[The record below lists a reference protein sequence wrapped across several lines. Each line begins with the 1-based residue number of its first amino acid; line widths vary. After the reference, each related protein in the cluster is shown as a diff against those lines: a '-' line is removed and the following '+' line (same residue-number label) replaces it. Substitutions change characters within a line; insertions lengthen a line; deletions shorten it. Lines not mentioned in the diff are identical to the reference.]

1 MTKMRSK
8 TMTVLAMALAGTLF
22 ASPALADKPAH
33 AGGGKP
39 DRHQAAPGDRGPGAK
54 ADRRDDG
61 PRNNQQRVDQRERPR
76 DADRRDARGDNRDRD
91 RDRDRDGDR
100 DPDQRRDRDG
110 DYRDRRDG
118 GPRAGAYFTERHR
131 EVVRSYYG
139 DRYRAGHCPPGLAK
153 KRNGCMPPGLAKQ
166 WRIGYP
172 LPRDV
177 RYYDA
182 PGDIVLRF
190 GMPPEGHR
198 YVRVA
203 ADILLI
209 AVGTGMVVDAL
220 EDLNR
225 M

>member
-54 ADRRDDG
+54 ADRRD
-61 PRNNQQRVDQRERPR
+61 
-76 DADRRDARGDNRDRD
+76 ARGDNRDRD

-100 DPDQRRDRDG
+100 DRDQRRDRNG

>member
-1 MTKMRSK
+1 MANLRSK
-8 TMTVLAMALAGTLF
+8 TMAVLAMALAGTLL
-22 ASPALADKPAH
+22 ATPALADKPAH

-39 DRHQAAPGDRGPGAK
+39 DRQQAGPGERAQGAK
-54 ADRRDDG
+54 SDHRDDG
-61 PRNNQQRVDQRERPR
+61 RKNNQQRVDQR
-76 DADRRDARGDNRDRD
+76 DGDRRDARGDNRDRD
-91 RDRDRDGDR
+91 GDRDRNQRHDR
-100 DPDQRRDRDG
+100 DD
-110 DYRDRRDG
+110 DYRNGRDG

-153 KRNGCMPPGLAKQ
+153 KHNGCMPPGQAKK
-166 WRIGYP
+166 WRVGYP

-225 M
+225 R

>member
-1 MTKMRSK
+1 MTAQGENTMAKLRSK
-8 TMTVLAMALAGTLF
+8 TMTVLALALAGTLL
-22 ASPALADKPAH
+22 ATPALADRPAH

-39 DRHQAAPGDRGPGAK
+39 DRHQAGPSDHRPGAK
-54 ADRRDDG
+54 ADRREHT
-61 PRNNQQRVDQRERPR
+61 PPRVDQRKRAP
-76 DADRRDARGDNRDRD
+76 DHDRHDARGA
-91 RDRDRDGDR
+91 
-100 DPDQRRDRDG
+100 RRDRDH
-110 DYRDRRDG
+110 DYRGGRDG
-118 GPRAGAYFTERHR
+118 GPRVGAYFTERHR
-131 EVVRSYYG
+131 VIVRSYYG
-139 DRYRAGHCPPGLAK
+139 ERYRAGHCPPGLAK

-166 WRIGYP
+166 WRIGHP
-172 LPRDV
+172 LPRHV
-177 RYYDA
+177 IYYDA

-209 AVGTGMVVDAL
+209 AVGTGIVIDAL

>member
-1 MTKMRSK
+1 MTTMRSK
-8 TMTVLAMALAGTLF
+8 TMTVLAMALAATLF

-61 PRNNQQRVDQRERPR
+61 PRSNQQRVDQRERPR

-91 RDRDRDGDR
+91 RDRDGDR
-100 DPDQRRDRDG
+100 DHDRDG

>member
-1 MTKMRSK
+1 MANLRSK
-8 TMTVLAMALAGTLF
+8 TMAVLAMALAGTLL
-22 ASPALADKPAH
+22 ATPALADKPAH

-39 DRHQAAPGDRGPGAK
+39 DRQQAGPGERAQGAK
-54 ADRRDDG
+54 SDHRDDG
-61 PRNNQQRVDQRERPR
+61 RKNNQQRVDQR
-76 DADRRDARGDNRDRD
+76 
-91 RDRDRDGDR
+91 DGDR
-100 DPDQRRDRDG
+100 DD
-110 DYRDRRDG
+110 DYRNGRDG

-139 DRYRAGHCPPGLAK
+139 ERYQTGHCPPGLAK
-153 KRNGCMPPGLAKQ
+153 KHNGCMPPGQAKK
-166 WRIGYP
+166 WRVGYP

>member
-1 MTKMRSK
+1 MTNLRSK
-8 TMTVLAMALAGTLF
+8 TMTMLAMALAGTLL
-22 ASPALADKPAH
+22 ATPALADKPAH

-39 DRHQAAPGDRGPGAK
+39 DHKQAGPGDRGPGAK
-54 ADRRDDG
+54 ADRRDDDR
-61 PRNNQQRVDQRERPR
+61 RNTQQRVDERERR
-76 DADRRDARGDNRDRD
+76 YDADRRDTRGDNRDRD
-91 RDRDRDGDR
+91 GDRDRDRNHE
-100 DPDQRRDRDG
+100 RDRDG
-110 DYRDRRDG
+110 DYRSGRDG

-139 DRYRAGHCPPGLAK
+139 ERYQSGHCPPGLAK
-153 KRNGCMPPGLAKQ
+153 KRNGCMPPGQAKK

-172 LPRDV
+172 LARDV
-177 RYYDA
+177 VYYDA
-182 PGDIVLRF
+182 PGDIVLRL

>member
-1 MTKMRSK
+1 MANLRSK
-8 TMTVLAMALAGTLF
+8 TMAVLAMALAGTLL
-22 ASPALADKPAH
+22 ATPALADKPAH

-39 DRHQAAPGDRGPGAK
+39 DRQQAGPGERAQGAK
-54 ADRRDDG
+54 SDHRDDG
-61 PRNNQQRVDQRERPR
+61 RKNNQQRVDQR
-76 DADRRDARGDNRDRD
+76 DGDRRDARGDNRDRD
-91 RDRDRDGDR
+91 GDRDRNQRHDR
-100 DPDQRRDRDG
+100 DD
-110 DYRDRRDG
+110 DYRNGRDG

-153 KRNGCMPPGLAKQ
+153 KHNGCMPPGQAKK
-166 WRIGYP
+166 WRVGYP

-190 GMPPEGHR
+190 GIPPEGHR

>member
-1 MTKMRSK
+1 MTTPRSK
-8 TMTVLAMALAGTLF
+8 TMTVLALALAGTL
-22 ASPALADKPAH
+22 LATPVLAEKPAH

-39 DRHQAAPGDRGPGAK
+39 DRQQPGPGDRGPGAK
-54 ADRRDDG
+54 ADHRDDG
-61 PRNNQQRVDQRERPR
+61 RQHNQQRVDQRER
-76 DADRRDARGDNRDRD
+76 
-91 RDRDRDGDR
+91 
-100 DPDQRRDRDG
+100 Q
-110 DYRDRRDG
+110 RDG

-139 DRYRAGHCPPGLAK
+139 ERYRAGSCPPGLAK

-166 WRIGYP
+166 WWIGYP

-182 PGDIVLRF
+182 PGDIVLRL

-198 YVRVA
+198 FVRVA

>member
-1 MTKMRSK
+1 MANLRSK
-8 TMTVLAMALAGTLF
+8 TMTVLAMALAGTLL
-22 ASPALADKPAH
+22 ATPALADKPAH

-39 DRHQAAPGDRGPGAK
+39 DRQQAGPGERGQGAK
-54 ADRRDDG
+54 ADRRDEG
-61 PRNNQQRVDQRERPR
+61 RKNNQQRVDQR
-76 DADRRDARGDNRDRD
+76 DGDRRDARGDNRDRD
-91 RDRDRDGDR
+91 GDRDRNQRHDR
-100 DPDQRRDRDG
+100 DD
-110 DYRDRRDG
+110 DYRNGRDG

-153 KRNGCMPPGLAKQ
+153 KHNGCMPPGQAKK
-166 WRIGYP
+166 WRVGYP

>member
-1 MTKMRSK
+1 MANLRSK
-8 TMTVLAMALAGTLF
+8 TMAVLAMALAGTLL
-22 ASPALADKPAH
+22 ATPALADKPAH

-39 DRHQAAPGDRGPGAK
+39 DRQQAGPGERARGAK
-54 ADRRDDG
+54 SDHRDDG
-61 PRNNQQRVDQRERPR
+61 RKNNQQRVDQR
-76 DADRRDARGDNRDRD
+76 DGDRRDARGDNRDRD
-91 RDRDRDGDR
+91 GDRDRNQRHDRDRDD
-100 DPDQRRDRDG
+100 
-110 DYRDRRDG
+110 DYRNGRDG

-139 DRYRAGHCPPGLAK
+139 ERYRAGHCPPGLAK
-153 KRNGCMPPGLAKQ
+153 KHNGCMPPGQAKK
-166 WRIGYP
+166 WRVGYP

>member
-1 MTKMRSK
+1 MANLRSK
-8 TMTVLAMALAGTLF
+8 TMAVLAMALAGTLL
-22 ASPALADKPAH
+22 ATPALADKPAH

-39 DRHQAAPGDRGPGAK
+39 DRQQAGPGERGQGAK
-54 ADRRDDG
+54 ADRRDEG
-61 PRNNQQRVDQRERPR
+61 RKNNQQRVDQR
-76 DADRRDARGDNRDRD
+76 DGDRRDARGDNRDRD
-91 RDRDRDGDR
+91 GDRDRNQRHDR
-100 DPDQRRDRDG
+100 DD
-110 DYRDRRDG
+110 DYRNGRDG

-139 DRYRAGHCPPGLAK
+139 ERYQTGHCPPGLAK
-153 KRNGCMPPGLAKQ
+153 KHNGCMPPGQAKK
-166 WRIGYP
+166 WRVGYP

-190 GMPPEGHR
+190 GIPPEGHR

-225 M
+225 R

>member
-1 MTKMRSK
+1 MAKLRSK
-8 TMTVLAMALAGTLF
+8 TMTVLAMALAGSL
-22 ASPALADKPAH
+22 LATPVLAEKPPH

-39 DRHQAAPGDRGPGAK
+39 DRVQNDRGPGAK
-54 ADRRDDG
+54 GEQRK
-61 PRNNQQRVDQRERPR
+61 NQQRVDQRERR
-76 DADRRDARGDNRDRD
+76 NDVDRRDGRDDDRD
-91 RDRDRDGDR
+91 RDRDRS
-100 DPDQRRDRDG
+100 RDRDG
-110 DYRDRRDG
+110 DRDRTHDRDRDHDYRDG
-118 GPRAGAYFTERHR
+118 SLRAGAYFTDRHR
-131 EVVRSYYG
+131 EVVRSYY
-139 DRYRAGHCPPGLAK
+139 DERYRSGSCPPGLAK
-153 KRNGCMPPGLAKQ
+153 KRNGCLPPGLAKK

-172 LPRDV
+172 LPRDLV
-177 RYYDA
+177 YYDA

-225 M
+225 F

>member
-1 MTKMRSK
+1 MANLRSK
-8 TMTVLAMALAGTLF
+8 TMAVLAMALAGTLL
-22 ASPALADKPAH
+22 ATPALADKPAH

-39 DRHQAAPGDRGPGAK
+39 DRQQAGPGERGQGAK
-54 ADRRDDG
+54 SDRRDDG
-61 PRNNQQRVDQRERPR
+61 RKNNQQRVDQR
-76 DADRRDARGDNRDRD
+76 DGDRRDARGDNRDRD
-91 RDRDRDGDR
+91 GDRDRNQRHDR
-100 DPDQRRDRDG
+100 DD
-110 DYRDRRDG
+110 DYRNGRDG

-153 KRNGCMPPGLAKQ
+153 KHNGCMPPGQAKK
-166 WRIGYP
+166 WRVGYP

-190 GMPPEGHR
+190 GIPPEGHR

-225 M
+225 R

>member
-1 MTKMRSK
+1 MTNLRSK
-8 TMTVLAMALAGTLF
+8 TMAVLAMALAGTLL
-22 ASPALADKPAH
+22 ATPALADKPAH

-39 DRHQAAPGDRGPGAK
+39 DRQQAGPGERGQGAK
-54 ADRRDDG
+54 ADRRDEG
-61 PRNNQQRVDQRERPR
+61 RKNNQQRVDQR
-76 DADRRDARGDNRDRD
+76 DGDRRDARGDNRDRD
-91 RDRDRDGDR
+91 GDRDRNQRHDR
-100 DPDQRRDRDG
+100 DD
-110 DYRDRRDG
+110 DYRNGRDG

-153 KRNGCMPPGLAKQ
+153 KHNGCMPPGQAKK
-166 WRIGYP
+166 WRVGYP

-225 M
+225 R

>member
-1 MTKMRSK
+1 MANLLSK
-8 TMTVLAMALAGTLF
+8 TTHVLAMALAGTLL
-22 ASPALADKPAH
+22 ATPALADKPAH

-39 DRHQAAPGDRGPGAK
+39 DHQQAGPADRGQGAK
-54 ADRRDDG
+54 SDRRDDD
-61 PRNNQQRVDQRERPR
+61 RKNNKQRVDQRERQREGDSR
-76 DADRRDARGDNRDRD
+76 DVRGDNRDRD
-91 RDRDRDGDR
+91 GDRDRNQRHDR
-100 DPDQRRDRDG
+100 DDDDRYG
-110 DYRDRRDG
+110 RDG

-139 DRYRAGHCPPGLAK
+139 DRYQAGNCPPGLAK
-153 KRNGCMPPGLAKQ
+153 KRNGCMPPGQAKK
-166 WRIGYP
+166 WRVGYP

-190 GMPPEGHR
+190 GIPPEGHR

>member
-1 MTKMRSK
+1 MANLRSK
-8 TMTVLAMALAGTLF
+8 TMAVLAMALAGTLL
-22 ASPALADKPAH
+22 ATPALADKPAH

-39 DRHQAAPGDRGPGAK
+39 DRQQAGPGERAQGAK
-54 ADRRDDG
+54 SDHRDDG
-61 PRNNQQRVDQRERPR
+61 RKNNQQRVDQR
-76 DADRRDARGDNRDRD
+76 DGDRRDARGDNRDRD
-91 RDRDRDGDR
+91 GDRDRNQRHDR
-100 DPDQRRDRDG
+100 DD
-110 DYRDRRDG
+110 DYRNGRDG

-139 DRYRAGHCPPGLAK
+139 ERYQTGHCPPGLAK
-153 KRNGCMPPGLAKQ
+153 KHNGCMPPGQAKK
-166 WRIGYP
+166 WRVGYP

-182 PGDIVLRF
+182 PGDFVLRF

-225 M
+225 R

>member
-1 MTKMRSK
+1 MTKLRSK

-39 DRHQAAPGDRGPGAK
+39 DRHHAAQGDRGPGTK
-54 ADRRDDG
+54 ADRRDYG

-91 RDRDRDGDR
+91 RDRDGDR
-100 DPDQRRDRDG
+100 DRDQRRDRDG

>member
-39 DRHQAAPGDRGPGAK
+39 DRHQAAPGDRSPGAK

-61 PRNNQQRVDQRERPR
+61 PRSNQQRVDQRERP
-76 DADRRDARGDNRDRD
+76 
-91 RDRDRDGDR
+91 
-100 DPDQRRDRDG
+100 
-110 DYRDRRDG
+110 RDG

>member
-1 MTKMRSK
+1 MAKLRSK
-8 TMTVLAMALAGTLF
+8 TMTVLAMALAGSL
-22 ASPALADKPAH
+22 LATPVLAEKPPH

-39 DRHQAAPGDRGPGAK
+39 DRVQNDRGPGAK
-54 ADRRDDG
+54 GEQRK
-61 PRNNQQRVDQRERPR
+61 NQQRVD
-76 DADRRDARGDNRDRD
+76 RRDGRDGRDNDRD

-100 DPDQRRDRDG
+100 DRNHDRDRDRDR
-110 DYRDRRDG
+110 DYRDG
-118 GPRAGAYFTERHR
+118 SPRAGAYFTERHR

-139 DRYRAGHCPPGLAK
+139 ERYRSGSCPPGLAK
-153 KRNGCMPPGLAKQ
+153 KRNGCMPPGLAKK

-172 LPRDV
+172 LPRDLV
-177 RYYDA
+177 YYDA

-225 M
+225 F

>member
-1 MTKMRSK
+1 MANLRSK
-8 TMTVLAMALAGTLF
+8 TMAVLAMALAGTLL
-22 ASPALADKPAH
+22 ATPALADKPAH

-39 DRHQAAPGDRGPGAK
+39 DRQQAGPGERAQGAK
-54 ADRRDDG
+54 SDHRDDG
-61 PRNNQQRVDQRERPR
+61 RKNNQQRVDQR
-76 DADRRDARGDNRDRD
+76 DGDRRDARGDNRDRD
-91 RDRDRDGDR
+91 GDRDRNQRHDR
-100 DPDQRRDRDG
+100 DD
-110 DYRDRRDG
+110 DYRNGRDG

-153 KRNGCMPPGLAKQ
+153 KHNGCMPPGQAKK
-166 WRIGYP
+166 WRVGYP

-190 GMPPEGHR
+190 GIPPEGHR

-225 M
+225 R

>member
-1 MTKMRSK
+1 MANLRSK
-8 TMTVLAMALAGTLF
+8 TMAVLAMALAGTLL
-22 ASPALADKPAH
+22 ATPALADKPAH

-39 DRHQAAPGDRGPGAK
+39 DRQQAGPGERAQGAK
-54 ADRRDDG
+54 SDHRDDG
-61 PRNNQQRVDQRERPR
+61 RKNNQQRVDQR
-76 DADRRDARGDNRDRD
+76 DGDRRDARGDNRDRD
-91 RDRDRDGDR
+91 GDRDRNQRHDR
-100 DPDQRRDRDG
+100 DD
-110 DYRDRRDG
+110 DYRNGRDG

-153 KRNGCMPPGLAKQ
+153 KHNGCMPPGQAKK
-166 WRIGYP
+166 WRVGYP

>member
-1 MTKMRSK
+1 MTL
-8 TMTVLAMALAGTLF
+8 LAT
-22 ASPALADKPAH
+22 PALADKPAH

-39 DRHQAAPGDRGPGAK
+39 DRQQAGPGERGQGAK
-54 ADRRDDG
+54 ADRRDEG
-61 PRNNQQRVDQRERPR
+61 RKNNQQRVDQR
-76 DADRRDARGDNRDRD
+76 DGDRRDARGDNRDRD
-91 RDRDRDGDR
+91 GDRDRNQRHDR
-100 DPDQRRDRDG
+100 DD
-110 DYRDRRDG
+110 DYRNGRDG

-153 KRNGCMPPGLAKQ
+153 KHNGCMPPGQAKK
-166 WRIGYP
+166 WRVGYP

-190 GMPPEGHR
+190 GIPPEGHR

-225 M
+225 R

>member
-1 MTKMRSK
+1 MANLRSK
-8 TMTVLAMALAGTLF
+8 TMAVLAMALAGTLL
-22 ASPALADKPAH
+22 ATPALADKPAH

-39 DRHQAAPGDRGPGAK
+39 DRQQAGPGERGQGAK
-54 ADRRDDG
+54 ADRRDEG
-61 PRNNQQRVDQRERPR
+61 RKNNQQRVDQR
-76 DADRRDARGDNRDRD
+76 DGDRRDARGDNRDRD
-91 RDRDRDGDR
+91 GDRDRNQRHDR
-100 DPDQRRDRDG
+100 DD
-110 DYRDRRDG
+110 DYRNGRDG

-190 GMPPEGHR
+190 GIPPEGHR

-225 M
+225 R

>member
-1 MTKMRSK
+1 MSMLRTQAMSI
-8 TMTVLAMALAGTLF
+8 LAMAFAGSLLAT
-22 ASPALADKPAH
+22 PVLAEKPAH

-39 DRHQAAPGDRGPGAK
+39 ERAQVERGPGAK
-54 ADRRDDG
+54 ADRRDDH
-61 PRNNQQRVDQRERPR
+61 RDNAQRVDARERR
-76 DADRRDARGDNRDRD
+76 SELDRGDDRD
-91 RDRDRDGDR
+91 RDRARNDEREGDR
-100 DPDQRRDRDG
+100 DRDRSHDRDREH
-110 DYRDRRDG
+110 DYRNG
-118 GPRAGAYFTERHR
+118 APRAGAYFSERQR

-139 DRYRAGHCPPGLAK
+139 ERYRSGSCPPGLARK
-153 KRNGCMPPGLAKQ
+153 HNGCMPPGLAKQ

-177 RYYDA
+177 VYYDA
-182 PGDIVLRF
+182 PGEIVLRL
-190 GMPPEGHR
+190 GIPPEGHR

-209 AVGTGMVVDAL
+209 AVGTGLVVDAI

>member
-1 MTKMRSK
+1 MANLRSK
-8 TMTVLAMALAGTLF
+8 TMAVLAMALAGTLL
-22 ASPALADKPAH
+22 ATPALADKPAH

-39 DRHQAAPGDRGPGAK
+39 DRQQAGPGERGQGAK
-54 ADRRDDG
+54 ADRRDEG
-61 PRNNQQRVDQRERPR
+61 RKNNQQRVDQR
-76 DADRRDARGDNRDRD
+76 DGDRRDARGDNRDRD
-91 RDRDRDGDR
+91 GDRDRNQRHDR
-100 DPDQRRDRDG
+100 DD
-110 DYRDRRDG
+110 DYRNGRDG

-153 KRNGCMPPGLAKQ
+153 KHNGCMPPGQAKK
-166 WRIGYP
+166 WRVGYP

-190 GMPPEGHR
+190 GIPPEGHR

-225 M
+225 R

>member
-1 MTKMRSK
+1 MANLRSK
-8 TMTVLAMALAGTLF
+8 TMAVLAMALAGTLL
-22 ASPALADKPAH
+22 ATPALADKPAH

-39 DRHQAAPGDRGPGAK
+39 DRQQAGPGERAQGAK
-54 ADRRDDG
+54 SDHRDDG
-61 PRNNQQRVDQRERPR
+61 RKNNQQRVDQR
-76 DADRRDARGDNRDRD
+76 DGDRRDARGDNRDRD
-91 RDRDRDGDR
+91 GDRDRNQRHDR
-100 DPDQRRDRDG
+100 DD
-110 DYRDRRDG
+110 DYRNGRDG

-139 DRYRAGHCPPGLAK
+139 ERYQTGHCPPGLAK
-153 KRNGCMPPGLAKQ
+153 KHNGCMPPGQAKK
-166 WRIGYP
+166 WRVGYP

-225 M
+225 R

>member
-1 MTKMRSK
+1 MANLRSK
-8 TMTVLAMALAGTLF
+8 TMTVLAMALAGTLL
-22 ASPALADKPAH
+22 ATPALADKPAH

-39 DRHQAAPGDRGPGAK
+39 DRQQAGPGERGQGAK
-54 ADRRDDG
+54 ADRRDEG
-61 PRNNQQRVDQRERPR
+61 RKNNQQRVDQR
-76 DADRRDARGDNRDRD
+76 DGDRRDARGDNRDRD
-91 RDRDRDGDR
+91 GDRDRNQRHDR
-100 DPDQRRDRDG
+100 DD
-110 DYRDRRDG
+110 DYRNGRDG

-153 KRNGCMPPGLAKQ
+153 KHNGCMPPGQAKK
-166 WRIGYP
+166 WRVGYP

-190 GMPPEGHR
+190 GIPPEGHR

-225 M
+225 R

>member
-1 MTKMRSK
+1 MANLRSK
-8 TMTVLAMALAGTLF
+8 TMAVLAMARAGTLL
-22 ASPALADKPAH
+22 ATPALADKPAH

-39 DRHQAAPGDRGPGAK
+39 DRQQAGPGERGQGAK
-54 ADRRDDG
+54 ADRRDEG
-61 PRNNQQRVDQRERPR
+61 RKNNQQRVDQR
-76 DADRRDARGDNRDRD
+76 DGDRRDARGDNRDRD
-91 RDRDRDGDR
+91 GDRDRNQRHDR
-100 DPDQRRDRDG
+100 DD
-110 DYRDRRDG
+110 DYRNGRDG

-153 KRNGCMPPGLAKQ
+153 KHNGCMPPGQAKK
-166 WRIGYP
+166 WRVGYP

-225 M
+225 R

>member
-1 MTKMRSK
+1 MANLRSK
-8 TMTVLAMALAGTLF
+8 TMAVLAMALAGTLL
-22 ASPALADKPAH
+22 ATPALADKPAH

-39 DRHQAAPGDRGPGAK
+39 DRQQAGPGERGQGAK
-54 ADRRDDG
+54 ADRRDEG
-61 PRNNQQRVDQRERPR
+61 RKNNQQRVDQR
-76 DADRRDARGDNRDRD
+76 DGDRRDARGDNRDRD
-91 RDRDRDGDR
+91 GDRDRNQRHDR
-100 DPDQRRDRDG
+100 DD
-110 DYRDRRDG
+110 DYRNGRDG

-139 DRYRAGHCPPGLAK
+139 ERYQTGHCPPGLAK
-153 KRNGCMPPGLAKQ
+153 KHNGCMPPGQAKK
-166 WRIGYP
+166 WRVGYP

-220 EDLNR
+220 EDLTR

>member
-1 MTKMRSK
+1 MANLRSK
-8 TMTVLAMALAGTLF
+8 TMAVLAMALAGTLL
-22 ASPALADKPAH
+22 ATPALADKPAH

-39 DRHQAAPGDRGPGAK
+39 DRQQAGPGERGQGAK
-54 ADRRDDG
+54 ADRRDEG
-61 PRNNQQRVDQRERPR
+61 RKNNQQRVDQR
-76 DADRRDARGDNRDRD
+76 DGDRRDARGDNRDRD
-91 RDRDRDGDR
+91 GDRDRNQRHDR
-100 DPDQRRDRDG
+100 DD
-110 DYRDRRDG
+110 DYRNGRDG

-153 KRNGCMPPGLAKQ
+153 KHNGCMPPGQAKK
-166 WRIGYP
+166 WRVGYP

-225 M
+225 R

>member
-1 MTKMRSK
+1 MKSLRILFVALAVAVCLAPAA
-8 TMTVLAMALAGTLF
+8 VLAE
-22 ASPALADKPAH
+22 K
-33 AGGGKP
+33 GGKHEKEREP
-39 DRHQAAPGDRGPGAK
+39 GSKGRPERVEPRHDGRLPAPPKDDRMRVEFRFGEQERFAVRDYYGA
-54 ADRRDDG
+54 
-61 PRNNQQRVDQRERPR
+61 Q
-76 DADRRDARGDNRDRD
+76 ARG
-91 RDRDRDGDR
+91 GK
-100 DPDQRRDRDG
+100 
-110 DYRDRRDG
+110 
-118 GPRAGAYFTERHR
+118 
-131 EVVRSYYG
+131 
-139 DRYRAGHCPPGLAK
+139 CPPGLAK